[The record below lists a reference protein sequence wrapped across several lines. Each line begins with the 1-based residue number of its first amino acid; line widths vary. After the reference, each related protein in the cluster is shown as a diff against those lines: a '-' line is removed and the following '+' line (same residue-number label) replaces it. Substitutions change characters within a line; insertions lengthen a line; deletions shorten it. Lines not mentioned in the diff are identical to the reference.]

1 MTGWLYVVIRV
12 YTNTTADMVIWGV
25 FIVRV
30 EKKESRDM
38 SYEVDFFL
46 MCFGLQCLDSGIHY

>member
-12 YTNTTADMVIWGV
+12 YTNTTTDMVICGV

-38 SYEVDFFL
+38 SYEVNFFPN
-46 MCFGLQCLDSGIHY
+46 MF